1 MNEQDNKSVSVG
13 ETRVEGNHAHAP
25 EQRHCMIA
33 EAAYYR
39 AERRGFDGGDP
50 VADWLD
56 AEAETEALLRSSGE
70 PDEKKTVKEA
80 FEEKLE
86 MQLDEWDKKLDSLM
100 KVAKEAKAD
109 LRHDIEAQVEALRA
123 KRAAAQDKLHEL
135 RQRGDSAWEDMKEG
149 AEKTW
154 DEMRKAIDNI
164 LARLK

>member
-70 PDEKKTVKEA
+70 PDEKV
-80 FEEKLE
+80 L
-86 MQLDEWDKKLDSLM
+86 
-100 KVAKEAKAD
+100 
-109 LRHDIEAQVEALRA
+109 
-123 KRAAAQDKLHEL
+123 
-135 RQRGDSAWEDMKEG
+135 
-149 AEKTW
+149 
-154 DEMRKAIDNI
+154 
-164 LARLK
+164 

>member
-1 MNEQDNKSVSVG
+1 
-13 ETRVEGNHAHAP
+13 
-25 EQRHCMIA
+25 MIA

-39 AERRGFDGGDP
+39 AGRRGFDGGDP

-70 PDEKKTVKEA
+70 PDKKTVKGA

-100 KVAKEAKAD
+100 KVAKEVKAD

-123 KRAAAQDKLHEL
+123 KRASGPGQAA
-135 RQRGDSAWEDMKEG
+135 
-149 AEKTW
+149 
-154 DEMRKAIDNI
+154 
-164 LARLK
+164 